1 MSEKYVKEYFAL
13 SHLLVIQRLVLRFNK
28 STCFSK
34 IIRNTEDKLQY
45 AYSDDTFL
53 TLSNLNAK
61 LKQFYK
67 HQCLGF
73 SAMGHKF

>member
-34 IIRNTEDKLQY
+34 IIRNTEDRLQY
-45 AYSDDTFL
+45 AYSDDTFFDI
-53 TLSNLNAK
+53 K
-61 LKQFYK
+61 
-67 HQCLGF
+67 
-73 SAMGHKF
+73 